1 MRRLGGLLVVLGA
14 AVLAVATGQAAPS
27 AVKLVDRTLT
37 CTAGFQGGARVVF
50 VRAQA
55 AYGAGDRLEWL
66 AGAYV
71 STPGQPLPYKPDY
84 RPTLAGVNAGWPPPP
99 ELKSGG
105 GLGFEN
111 RRCVAS
117 KARVALSRRGLA
129 GGPASQLGDEYT
141 CIVPKTVTVR
151 VRATFRD
158 PVELALTDRRR
169 FTSAVGRMTRGQIA
183 VNTLAGNPVLYAEV
197 TEAGG
202 QAHLFRSK
210 GCG

>member
-1 MRRLGGLLVVLGA
+1 MI
-14 AVLAVATGQAAPS
+14 
-27 AVKLVDRTLT
+27 
-37 CTAGFQGGARVVF
+37 F

-55 AYGAGDRLEWL
+55 AYGDGARLEWL

-99 ELKSGG
+99 ALKSGG

-111 RRCVAS
+111 RRCVPS
-117 KARVALSRRGLA
+117 KARLALSRRGLA

-141 CIVPKTVTVR
+141 CIVPKTVVVR
-151 VRATFRD
+151 VRATFRE
-158 PVELALTDRRR
+158 PVALELTNRRR

-183 VNTLAGNPVLYAEV
+183 VHTLAGKPVLYAEV

-202 QAHLFRSK
+202 KARLFTSR